1 MKRIEKGGCFNVIVW
16 ERPAI
21 LMAARK
27 IIRVGQMEKPL
38 PRVVSG
44 RWILKVT
51 GCRTRP
57 KANQRNIFMR
67 ITTWSKSSF
76 CVSTM
81 HPSEHLNILLEN
93 QNKYKKIQ
101 VTPRELSLAKT
112 LKFSFTVTMRK
123 IWVGTH
129 IFNLKV
135 HPHLDVVI
143 FTSWKKV
150 KMVDSVNN
158 YIL

>member
-1 MKRIEKGGCFNVIVW
+1 MKPLPFYSEKGKNNENETMKRTEKGGCFSVIVW

-27 IIRVGQMEKPL
+27 KIRVSQMEKPL

-67 ITTWSKSSF
+67 ITTWGSKLSF
-76 CVSTM
+76 CASTM

-93 QNKYKKIQ
+93 QNKYKKILYIRWH
-101 VTPRELSLAKT
+101 P
-112 LKFSFTVTMRK
+112 
-123 IWVGTH
+123 G
-129 IFNLKV
+129 NLV
-135 HPHLDVVI
+135 
-143 FTSWKKV
+143 
-150 KMVDSVNN
+150 
-158 YIL
+158 